1 MPPNLSCTTPL
12 ESRDQQQTI
21 HSGIKV
27 PSENGKKLAK
37 PNPVHAKRNGMAFN
51 SPRTRNRLHARVC
64 HPLFILGIS
73 RVKRHFIHDCSIGY
87 RWNDGLDPRKKKQK
101 QGLLIAPAFY
111 HHSDGVL
118 VNRARVAR
126 LVVYTC
132 SPRLLSP
139 IKPALD
145 NITNSRVDQTAS
157 LTKTP
162 ANE

>member
-37 PNPVHAKRNGMAFN
+37 PNPVHTKRNGMAFN

-73 RVKRHFIHDCSIGY
+73 RVKRHFTHDCSIGY
-87 RWNDGLDPRKKKQK
+87 RWNDKEKVATRK
-101 QGLLIAPAFY
+101 QGFAHCASIFIIPTESSSNGL
-111 HHSDGVL
+111 
-118 VNRARVAR
+118 AR

-132 SPRLLSP
+132 SPRLSFLESRP
-139 IKPALD
+139 SITTPTRVLTRQPA
-145 NITNSRVDQTAS
+145 
-157 LTKTP
+157 
-162 ANE
+162 